1 MPDLVLPRLDQACWT
16 ILAGPGALPPALKT
30 LDGDSWRGWALTT
43 NGAHAVRLCEGS
55 LAITDPGSA
64 QGSHVDL
71 TTVYELRLWDN
82 RCAQSSSA
90 SSAETR
96 VRAPGSG
103 PCGAD
108 GPGSDGNSAVLADEL
123 RWVNGYGSRRVAVLA
138 IAKVSR
144 ADAEEQCL
152 VRPSTARTHDR
163 RTLGLLE
170 VFRVEPQ
177 YGNVEYL
184 DQIVT
189 GEIS

>member
-30 LDGDSWRGWALTT
+30 LDGDSWRDWALTT

-123 RWVNGYGSRRVAVLA
+123 RWVNGYGSRRVTVLA